1 MYIQIHAFH
10 FDDKINFLCCLMG
23 RFTQRAINN
32 TTFSPK
38 HVLMRNLAFEE
49 IIMEASWQ
57 DLCKLIM
64 TIFQI

>member
-1 MYIQIHAFH
+1 MCIQIHAFR
-10 FDDKINFLCCLMG
+10 FNDKINFLCYLM
-23 RFTQRAINN
+23 RRLTQKAINN

-38 HVLMRNLAFEE
+38 HVLMRNLAFEK